1 MSLILVDTSYTS
13 FYRFF
18 ATLKWFS
25 MNNTEFYTEKKGDN
39 TYDWS
44 TNEIFIEK
52 YEKMYLKSIID
63 VVGRNIYNESKVIFC
78 MDTPRKD
85 IWRNE
90 IMENYKADRCDLT
103 TKYNFKPTFDKT
115 FKIIIP
121 KIIKEN
127 NNKISKLKLKKLE
140 ADDII
145 AVIAK
150 YYEYTEPDKK
160 IYIISGDKDFLQLGR
175 ENLIFIDYKNKK
187 HIILSREEAKNSLK
201 EKIIN
206 GDCSDNIR
214 SIFPKNKKKK
224 QELIDNEEKLNEYL
238 NENPL
243 IKQKYELNRKMID
256 FNYIPTI
263 LQKQI
268 IEKYLN

>member
-25 MNNTEFYTEKKGDN
+25 MNNTEIYTEKKGDN

-52 YEKMYLKSIID
+52 YEKMFLKSIID
-63 VVGRNIYNESKVIFC
+63 TVGKNNYTDSKVIFC
-78 MDTPRKD
+78 MDTPRKN

-90 IMENYKADRCDLT
+90 LMENYKADRCDLT

-115 FKIIIP
+115 FKTIIP

-127 NNKISKLKLKKLE
+127 KNKISKLKLNKLE

-145 AVIAK
+145 AVICK
-150 YYEYTEPDKK
+150 YYEQKKPNKK

-175 ENLIFIDYKNKK
+175 ENLFFIDYKNKK
-187 HIILSREEAKNSLK
+187 QFTLTKEEAKNSLK
-201 EKIIN
+201 TKIIN

-224 QELIDNEEKLNEYL
+224 QELIDNEEKLIEYL

-243 IKQKYELNRKMID
+243 IKEKYDLNCKMID
-256 FNYIPTI
+256 FNYIPSV

-268 IEKYLN
+268 MQKYLN